1 MKDLTKY
8 IESLL
13 DGLERPY
20 EVKYVDEVYCVNI
33 IFDHQDN
40 INLGG
45 IMRLAW
51 IFSANKTE
59 SLLKTY
65 LPETMFKVGSKHIN
79 VPIELN
85 REYQHNN
92 LLVPHNSGEDIL
104 GESNY
109 VVDYGSRLG
118 NNFGSLY
125 NVVDYGSFLY
135 NTDPL

>member
-20 EVKYVDEVYCVNI
+20 EVKYIGEVYCVDI

-45 IMRLAW
+45 IMNLAW
-51 IFSANKTE
+51 IFTANKTE

-65 LPETMFKVGSKHIN
+65 LPETMFKVGGKHIN

-85 REYQHNN
+85 REFQHNN
-92 LLVPHNSGEDIL
+92 LSVLYNSGEDIL

-118 NNFGSLY
+118 NNFGSLDH
-125 NVVDYGSFLY
+125 VVDYGSFLY